1 MHREENETADN
12 NVIKCARVIL
22 RWRAGRGDEIKEYND
37 VKQKYVRG
45 NSEGRTGGEGW
56 KGE

>member
-1 MHREENETADN
+1 MLL
-12 NVIKCARVIL
+12 KCARVIL